1 MDVGWQGRRSCGDG
15 NRVHVNSRACM
26 AAESMRYQMAET
38 TVAALSYSF
47 VIYLKKEKTKTKQK
61 ASWSKSFSF
70 HTKYLFIGY
79 EIDIIYHYELINTTN
94 SKL

>member
-47 VIYLKKEKTKTKQK
+47 VIYLKKRRQKQNKRQVGQK
-61 ASWSKSFSF
+61 AF
-70 HTKYLFIGY
+70 HSTLNTF
-79 EIDIIYHYELINTTN
+79 IDIIYHYELINTTN

>member
-47 VIYLKKEKTKTKQK
+47 VIYLKKRRQKQNKRGQK
-61 ASWSKSFSF
+61 AF
-70 HTKYLFIGY
+70 HSTLNTF
-79 EIDIIYHYELINTTN
+79 IDIIYHYELINTTN